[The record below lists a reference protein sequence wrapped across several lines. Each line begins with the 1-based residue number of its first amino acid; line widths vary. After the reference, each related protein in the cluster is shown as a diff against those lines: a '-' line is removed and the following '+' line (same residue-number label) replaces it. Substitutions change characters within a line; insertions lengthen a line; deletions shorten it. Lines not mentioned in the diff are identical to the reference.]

1 MTKARSAA
9 AMTFWSCILHDVFK
23 IQQKHFDMGLT
34 LILHFFLCGCNGS
47 CGNVAI
53 FFPARRFQNTTIK
66 GKKE

>member
-34 LILHFFLCGCNGS
+34 LILHFFFAAVTALAATWRS
-47 CGNVAI
+47 
-53 FFPARRFQNTTIK
+53 FFLQDVFKIQQ
-66 GKKE
+66 